1 MCSTW
6 TSPRDT
12 SLNVDLDMFDVVMLK
27 WIRGHVDGGHIVTI
41 YKCGGAKWSMKF
53 LKKLTKPTTLNN
65 SMGNFT
71 VLGLCTRAGDSSLV
85 LGGSRDKTVDMSQT
99 YL

>member
-1 MCSTW
+1 
-6 TSPRDT
+6 
-12 SLNVDLDMFDVVMLK
+12 VFDVVMLK

-65 SMGNFT
+65 NMGNNA
-71 VLGLCTRAGDSSLV
+71 VLGLCTGAGDSSLV
-85 LGGSRDKTVDMSQT
+85 LGGPRDKTVTIVDAITRDGATRIREPAQST
-99 YL
+99 